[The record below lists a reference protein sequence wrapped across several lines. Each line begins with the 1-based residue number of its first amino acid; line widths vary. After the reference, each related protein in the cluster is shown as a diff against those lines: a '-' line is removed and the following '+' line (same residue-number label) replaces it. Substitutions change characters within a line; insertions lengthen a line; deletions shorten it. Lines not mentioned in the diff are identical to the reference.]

1 MSAEQR
7 CPMAD
12 EKMLEK
18 YSSLYLE
25 IVMRYRDYIEERE
38 TLHAAEL
45 PTLVTPRDP
54 AVVAKAEGIKRMFNS
69 YNYDL
74 DFPEAAKEA
83 EFYVRS
89 KISEANLPL
98 QFWLRPS
105 QAIELEVGDVFDKAV
120 LLCSLLIGL
129 GNASSRIIARVK
141 DGETRRLA
149 VSYEFNNRVFV
160 FEMSEGSLKEFPTR
174 AEMLGSLG
182 INEEG
187 VDAYEFNDLMYDSL
201 T

>member
-1 MSAEQR
+1 
-7 CPMAD
+7 MAD

>member
-1 MSAEQR
+1 
-7 CPMAD
+7 MAD

-25 IVMRYRDYIEERE
+25 IIMRYRDYIEERE
-38 TLHAAEL
+38 TLHAAQL
-45 PTLVTPRDP
+45 PTLVTPKDP
-54 AVVAKAEGIKRMFNS
+54 SVVAKAEGIKRMFNS
-69 YNYDL
+69 YNYTS
-74 DFPEAAKEA
+74 DFIEAAKEA

-89 KISEANLPL
+89 KIAETSLPL

-105 QAIELEVGDVFDKAV
+105 QTMELEAGDAFDKAV

-129 GNASSRIIARVK
+129 GNASSKIIVREK
-141 DGETRRLA
+141 DGNCRLA
-149 VSYEFNNRVFV
+149 VGYEFDGKAFL
-160 FEMSEGSLKEFPTR
+160 FEMEDGSLREFPDRAGMLSGLGISEG
-174 AEMLGSLG
+174 
-182 INEEG
+182 G